1 MYQPYALFEL
11 QVCFRLQIHITAN
24 KYNWKKQA
32 FYHIKF
38 LYWTNSSSQTDFVGH
53 VLGLT
58 TNVKMLWEIFKIFEP
73 PAIKSPL
80 SCHSGHI
87 SRCPIIFFYKNFFS
101 TNKHLKCWV
110 NVRHLDFVAAV
121 LVDQTQPISIMWIT
135 WIYINLIVAE
145 IGSEYIK

>member
-1 MYQPYALFEL
+1 MRNEATYFAVEISVKSSWWLTIKLTTDGMYQPYALFEL

-58 TNVKMLWEIFKIFEP
+58 TNVKMLWEIFNIFEP

-110 NVRHLDFVAAV
+110 NVRHLTS
-121 LVDQTQPISIMWIT
+121 LLQ
-135 WIYINLIVAE
+135 Y
-145 IGSEYIK
+145 